1 MRGDM
6 QKDKDKKMRI
16 EQAAREAR
24 GVSGAPPPV
33 PTESCHDI
41 DVLVSEQ
48 GVVTF
53 SWNTKEIQEVARL
66 LGTPELDPPRWCG

>member
-1 MRGDM
+1 M
-6 QKDKDKKMRI
+6 QKDNHKKKRF
-16 EQAAREAR
+16 EPVETAAR
-24 GVSGAPPPV
+24 GASDRPRAH
-33 PTESCHDI
+33 TDAGHEI